1 MSRAHGARFLYIG
14 PANPLVNA
22 GLVGE
27 GYLVEMEAEAI
38 IADT

>member
-1 MSRAHGARFLYIG
+1 MSRAYGARFSHIG
-14 PANPLVNA
+14 PTNTLVNA